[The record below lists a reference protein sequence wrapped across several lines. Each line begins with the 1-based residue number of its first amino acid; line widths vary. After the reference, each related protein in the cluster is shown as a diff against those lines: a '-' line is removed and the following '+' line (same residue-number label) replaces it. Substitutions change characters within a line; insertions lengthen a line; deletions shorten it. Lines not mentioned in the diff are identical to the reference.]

1 MPSGSS
7 TRPDRQAKAAELRA
21 AAAKAEAR
29 RRTLLVSSVIAVLV
43 VVIVVVFVIVQNTR
57 RDSETASATPPGNIG
72 ASNSIVVGED
82 SAPVKIVVYE
92 DFQCPYCA
100 QFESANRDQIA
111 AWVKAGN
118 VQMQYRPIAFLDASS
133 TTEYSTRALNAA
145 AAVQNSD
152 PADWVQFH
160 NLLFEN
166 QPAEGT
172 AGLTDAQLIAYA
184 VQAGAD
190 KATITKDVNEQTYQ
204 GWTVRV
210 TEDSSK
216 AGISSTPTVLV
227 NGKSVASP
235 DAATMKSTVEAAIA
249 AAKK

>member
-1 MPSGSS
+1 MASGSS
-7 TRPDRQAKAAELRA
+7 TRDSRQAKAAEMRA

-43 VVIVVVFVIVQNTR
+43 VVIVVVFVVVQNTR
-57 RDSETASATPPGNIG
+57 RDNATADAVAPANI
-72 ASNSIVVGED
+72 AADNSIVAGED

-111 AWVKAGN
+111 AWVKAGD

-133 TTEYSTRALNAA
+133 STNYSTRALNAA

-172 AGLTDAQLIAYA
+172 AGLTDAQLIDYA

-190 KATITKDVNEQTYQ
+190 KATITKAVNDETYK
-204 GWTVRV
+204 GWTAKV

-216 AGISSTPTVLV
+216 AGVASTPTVKV
-227 NGKSVASP
+227 NGKDVTSP

-249 AAKK
+249 AAK